1 MRLPF
6 KYAGDYDFPFFGRYI
21 VVVFYRCY
29 RNLCSGKRYIS
40 AASQTEPE
48 FAYKEEN
55 LQQKFL
61 LHLHPEE
68 DELPKKTQKQCKREL
83 IKAEPVNNQKDED
96 PQIRLPSPS
105 KTLPP
110 PQSGSSPA
118 SASEKQVSG
127 LKDTSTGT
135 ACVEKK
141 QVNEVEVSSD
151 FEKALTK
158 KSQLCYD
165 KSYNEDDVVL
175 MKLKNESQVHRCE
188 LAYIFH
194 RYPTLSGL

>member
-1 MRLPF
+1 MPF
-6 KYAGDYDFPFFGRYI
+6 KYAGGYDFPFFGRYI
-21 VVVFYRCY
+21 VLVFYRCY

-40 AASQTEPE
+40 VASQTEPE

-83 IKAEPVNNQKDED
+83 IKAEPVNTQKDED
-96 PQIRLPSPS
+96 PQIKFS
-105 KTLPP
+105 KPLPP

-127 LKDTSTGT
+127 LKDASGTGT
-135 ACVEKK
+135 ACAEKK

-188 LAYIFH
+188 YIFH

>member
-6 KYAGDYDFPFFGRYI
+6 KYAGGYDFPFFGRYI
-21 VVVFYRCY
+21 VLVFYRCY
-29 RNLCSGKRYIS
+29 QNLCSGKRYIS
-40 AASQTEPE
+40 AASQTEPA

-68 DELPKKTQKQCKREL
+68 DELPKKAKNQCKREL
-83 IKAEPVNNQKDED
+83 TKAEPVNTQKDED
-96 PQIRLPSPS
+96 PQVKFSNPS
-105 KTLPP
+105 KPLPP

-127 LKDTSTGT
+127 GKDTSTGT
-135 ACVEKK
+135 ACAENK
-141 QVNEVEVSSD
+141 QVNEVDVSSD

-188 LAYIFH
+188 YIFH

>member
-1 MRLPF
+1 MPF
-6 KYAGDYDFPFFGRYI
+6 KYAGYDFPFFGRYI
-21 VVVFYRCY
+21 VLVFYRCY

-40 AASQTEPE
+40 AASQTEPA

-68 DELPKKTQKQCKREL
+68 DELPKKAKNQCKREL
-83 IKAEPVNNQKDED
+83 TKAEPVNTQKDED
-96 PQIRLPSPS
+96 PKIKFSNPS
-105 KTLPP
+105 KLLPP

-127 LKDTSTGT
+127 LKDTSKGT
-135 ACVEKK
+135 AWAEKK
-141 QVNEVEVSSD
+141 QVNEVDVGSD

-188 LAYIFH
+188 QAYIFH
-194 RYPTLSGL
+194 RYPTLPGL